1 MEIKERL
8 RFFFQNRGYDLKRI
22 KGFNDDVDV
31 IIKALNKQ
39 DALCALDLY
48 SDLNIPILGGDVLF
62 LNDNGLIEYTYD
74 SWYSIPL
81 ESESYST
88 FLFRSIEVSRNYI
101 INYNN
106 PFIKASSIL
115 FDIIPDYK
123 DIH

>member
-22 KGFNDDVDV
+22 KGFNDDVEV

-74 SWYSIPL
+74 NWYSIPL

-88 FLFRSIEVSRNYI
+88 FLFRSIEESRNYI

>member
-8 RFFFQNRGYDLKRI
+8 RFFFQKRGYDLKRI
-22 KGFNDDVDV
+22 KGFNDDVEV

-74 SWYSIPL
+74 SWYSIPI
-81 ESESYST
+81 ESESYAYSGDSRSPIPMISVHSVGD
-88 FLFRSIEVSRNYI
+88 FLYRRQS
-101 INYNN
+101 
-106 PFIKASSIL
+106 
-115 FDIIPDYK
+115 
-123 DIH
+123 